1 MSDYPMLISN
11 KLHSFRNFMLQ
22 RYSILRIFTPYY
34 IIIMA
39 EKKSSVTF
47 ETIMRD
53 LKAKKY
59 APVYVLMGDESYYID
74 RITDYIADNVLD
86 PDDRDFNQTVVFGA
100 DTTAAQVVDMAKG
113 YPVMPAAHRVV
124 IVKEAQGLK
133 SLDALERY
141 FEKPLASTV
150 LVIAYKNGTID
161 RRKKVVGKAEAVGVV
176 FESKKKRDYELP
188 AFIEA
193 YLKKNHV
200 AIDTKSAA
208 MIAEHIGA
216 DLSRLISELDKVMI
230 SLPDDDRRV
239 TPDVVEREIGVSK
252 EFNIFELKTAIIER
266 NVFKANQIVK
276 YFDKNPKAGSLFSCL
291 PLLYTYFQN
300 LMVAFYAPDK
310 NNDNNLAAFLELKS
324 VWGLKDYRVGMRNFS
339 AMKTLQIL
347 AKIRETDAKSKGLDS
362 LNTSTDDLMRE
373 LIFFIL
379 H

>member
-1 MSDYPMLISN
+1 
-11 KLHSFRNFMLQ
+11 
-22 RYSILRIFTPYY
+22 
-34 IIIMA
+34 MA
-39 EKKSSVTF
+39 EKKATVTF
-47 ETIMRD
+47 DAIMRD
-53 LKAKKY
+53 LKSGKY
-59 APVYVLMGDESYYID
+59 APVYILMGDESYYID
-74 RITDYIADNVLD
+74 RITDYIAENVLA

-100 DTTAAQVVDMAKG
+100 DTTAAQVVDMSKG

-141 FEKPLASTV
+141 FEKPLASTL

-188 AFIEA
+188 AFIET

-200 AIDTKSAA
+200 AIDPKSAA

-230 SLPDDDRRV
+230 SLPDDNRRV
-239 TPDVVEREIGVSK
+239 TPDIVEREIGVSK

-291 PLLYTYFQN
+291 PLLYTFFQN

-324 VWGLKDYRVGMRNFS
+324 VWALKDYRVGMRNFS

>member
-1 MSDYPMLISN
+1 
-11 KLHSFRNFMLQ
+11 
-22 RYSILRIFTPYY
+22 
-34 IIIMA
+34 MA
-39 EKKSSVTF
+39 ENKATVTF
-47 ETIMRD
+47 DAIMRD
-53 LKAKKY
+53 LKSGKY
-59 APVYVLMGDESYYID
+59 APVYILMGDESYYID
-74 RITDYIADNVLD
+74 RITDYIAENVLD

-141 FEKPLASTV
+141 FEKPLASTL

-188 AFIEA
+188 TFIET

-200 AIDTKSAA
+200 AIDPKSAA

-230 SLPDDDRRV
+230 SLPDDNRRV
-239 TPDVVEREIGVSK
+239 TPDIVEREIGVSK
-252 EFNIFELKTAIIER
+252 EFNIFELRTAIIER

-291 PLLYTYFQN
+291 PLLYTFFQN

-324 VWGLKDYRVGMRNFS
+324 VWALKDYRVGMRNFS

-373 LIFFIL
+373 LVFFIL

>member
-1 MSDYPMLISN
+1 
-11 KLHSFRNFMLQ
+11 
-22 RYSILRIFTPYY
+22 
-34 IIIMA
+34 MA
-39 EKKSSVTF
+39 EKKATVTF
-47 ETIMRD
+47 DAIMRD
-53 LKAKKY
+53 LKSGKY
-59 APVYVLMGDESYYID
+59 APVYILMGDESYYID
-74 RITDYIADNVLD
+74 RITDYIAENVLA

-141 FEKPLASTV
+141 FEKPLASTL

-188 AFIEA
+188 TFIET

-200 AIDTKSAA
+200 AIDPKSAA

-230 SLPDDDRRV
+230 SLPDDNRRV
-239 TPDVVEREIGVSK
+239 TPDIVEREIGVSK
-252 EFNIFELKTAIIER
+252 EFNIFELRTAIIER

-291 PLLYTYFQN
+291 PLLYTFFQN

-310 NNDNNLAAFLELKS
+310 NNDNNLAAFLELKT
-324 VWGLKDYRVGMRNFS
+324 VWALKDYRVGMRNFS

>member
-1 MSDYPMLISN
+1 
-11 KLHSFRNFMLQ
+11 
-22 RYSILRIFTPYY
+22 
-34 IIIMA
+34 MA

-74 RITDYIADNVLD
+74 RITDYIADNVLA

-230 SLPDDDRRV
+230 SLPDNDRRV

>member
-1 MSDYPMLISN
+1 
-11 KLHSFRNFMLQ
+11 
-22 RYSILRIFTPYY
+22 
-34 IIIMA
+34 MA
-39 EKKSSVTF
+39 EKKATVTF
-47 ETIMRD
+47 DAIMRD
-53 LKAKKY
+53 LKSGKY
-59 APVYVLMGDESYYID
+59 APVYILMGDESYYID
-74 RITDYIADNVLD
+74 RITDYIAENVLE

-100 DTTAAQVVDMAKG
+100 DTTVAQVVDMAKG

-141 FEKPLASTV
+141 FEKPLASTL

-188 AFIEA
+188 AFIET

-200 AIDTKSAA
+200 AIDPKSAA

-230 SLPDDDRRV
+230 SLPDDNRRV
-239 TPDVVEREIGVSK
+239 TPDIVEREIGVSK
-252 EFNIFELKTAIIER
+252 EFNIFELRTAIIER

-291 PLLYTYFQN
+291 PLLYTFFQN

-324 VWGLKDYRVGMRNFS
+324 VWALKDYRVGMRNFS

>member
-1 MSDYPMLISN
+1 
-11 KLHSFRNFMLQ
+11 
-22 RYSILRIFTPYY
+22 
-34 IIIMA
+34 MA

-161 RRKKVVGKAEAVGVV
+161 RRKKVVGKAEAGGGV

-216 DLSRLISELDKVMI
+216 DLSRLISELDKVVI

>member
-1 MSDYPMLISN
+1 
-11 KLHSFRNFMLQ
+11 
-22 RYSILRIFTPYY
+22 
-34 IIIMA
+34 MA

-188 AFIEA
+188 AFIKA

>member
-1 MSDYPMLISN
+1 
-11 KLHSFRNFMLQ
+11 
-22 RYSILRIFTPYY
+22 
-34 IIIMA
+34 MA
-39 EKKSSVTF
+39 EKKATVTF
-47 ETIMRD
+47 DAIMRD
-53 LKAKKY
+53 LKSGKY
-59 APVYVLMGDESYYID
+59 APVYILMGDESYYID
-74 RITDYIADNVLD
+74 RITDYIAENVLD

-141 FEKPLASTV
+141 FEKPLASTL

-188 AFIEA
+188 AFIET

-200 AIDTKSAA
+200 AIDPKSAA

-230 SLPDDDRRV
+230 SLPDDNRRV
-239 TPDVVEREIGVSK
+239 TPDIVEREIGVSK
-252 EFNIFELKTAIIER
+252 EFNIFELRTAIIER

-291 PLLYTYFQN
+291 PLLYTFFQN

-324 VWGLKDYRVGMRNFS
+324 VWALKDYRVGMRNFS

>member
-1 MSDYPMLISN
+1 
-11 KLHSFRNFMLQ
+11 
-22 RYSILRIFTPYY
+22 
-34 IIIMA
+34 MA
-39 EKKSSVTF
+39 EKKATVTF
-47 ETIMRD
+47 DAIMRD
-53 LKAKKY
+53 LKSGKY
-59 APVYVLMGDESYYID
+59 APVYILMGDESYYID
-74 RITDYIADNVLD
+74 RITDYIAENVLD

-100 DTTAAQVVDMAKG
+100 DTTAAQVADMAKG

-141 FEKPLASTV
+141 FEKPQASTL

-188 AFIEA
+188 AFIET

-200 AIDTKSAA
+200 AIDPKSAA

-230 SLPDDDRRV
+230 SLPDDNRRV
-239 TPDVVEREIGVSK
+239 TPDIVEREIGVSK

-291 PLLYTYFQN
+291 PLLYTFFQN

-324 VWGLKDYRVGMRNFS
+324 VWALKDYRVGMRNFS

>member
-1 MSDYPMLISN
+1 MPFCVFLHLII
-11 KLHSFRNFMLQ
+11 
-22 RYSILRIFTPYY
+22 Y
-34 IIIMA
+34 IIMA
-39 EKKSSVTF
+39 EKKATVTF
-47 ETIMRD
+47 DAIMRD
-53 LKAKKY
+53 LKSGKY
-59 APVYVLMGDESYYID
+59 APVYILMGDESYYID
-74 RITDYIADNVLD
+74 RITDYIAENVLA

-141 FEKPLASTV
+141 FEKPLASTL

-188 AFIEA
+188 TFIET

-200 AIDTKSAA
+200 AIDPKSAA

-230 SLPDDDRRV
+230 SLPDDNRRV
-239 TPDVVEREIGVSK
+239 TPDIVEREIGVSK
-252 EFNIFELKTAIIER
+252 EFNIFELRTAIIER

-291 PLLYTYFQN
+291 PLLYTFFQN

-324 VWGLKDYRVGMRNFS
+324 VWALKDYRVGMRNFS

>member
-1 MSDYPMLISN
+1 
-11 KLHSFRNFMLQ
+11 
-22 RYSILRIFTPYY
+22 
-34 IIIMA
+34 MA
-39 EKKSSVTF
+39 EKKATVTF
-47 ETIMRD
+47 DAIMRD
-53 LKAKKY
+53 LKSGKY
-59 APVYVLMGDESYYID
+59 APVYILMGDESYYID
-74 RITDYIADNVLD
+74 RITDYIAENVLA

-141 FEKPLASTV
+141 FEKPLASTL

-188 AFIEA
+188 TFIET

-200 AIDTKSAA
+200 AIDPKSAA

-230 SLPDDDRRV
+230 SLPDDNRRV
-239 TPDVVEREIGVSK
+239 TPDIVEREIGVSK

-291 PLLYTYFQN
+291 PLLYTFFQN

-324 VWGLKDYRVGMRNFS
+324 VWALKDYRVGMRNFS

>member
-1 MSDYPMLISN
+1 
-11 KLHSFRNFMLQ
+11 
-22 RYSILRIFTPYY
+22 
-34 IIIMA
+34 MA
-39 EKKSSVTF
+39 EKKATVTF
-47 ETIMRD
+47 DAIMRD
-53 LKAKKY
+53 LKSGKY
-59 APVYVLMGDESYYID
+59 APVYILMGDESYYID
-74 RITDYIADNVLD
+74 RITDYIAENVLE

-141 FEKPLASTV
+141 FEKPLASTL

-188 AFIEA
+188 AFIET

-200 AIDTKSAA
+200 AIDPKSAA

-230 SLPDDDRRV
+230 SLPDDNRRV
-239 TPDVVEREIGVSK
+239 TPDIVEREIGVSK
-252 EFNIFELKTAIIER
+252 EFNIFELRTAIIER
-266 NVFKANQIVK
+266 NVFKANQIVR

-291 PLLYTYFQN
+291 PLLYTFFQN

-324 VWGLKDYRVGMRNFS
+324 VWALKDYRVGMRNFS

>member
-1 MSDYPMLISN
+1 
-11 KLHSFRNFMLQ
+11 
-22 RYSILRIFTPYY
+22 
-34 IIIMA
+34 MA
-39 EKKSSVTF
+39 EKKATVTF
-47 ETIMRD
+47 DAIMRD
-53 LKAKKY
+53 LKSGKY
-59 APVYVLMGDESYYID
+59 APVYILMGDESYYID
-74 RITDYIADNVLD
+74 RITDYIAENVLD

-141 FEKPLASTV
+141 FEKPLASTL

-161 RRKKVVGKAEAVGVV
+161 HRKKVVGKAEAVGVV

-188 AFIEA
+188 TFIET

-200 AIDTKSAA
+200 AIDPKSAA

-230 SLPDDDRRV
+230 SLPDDNRRV
-239 TPDVVEREIGVSK
+239 TPDIVEREIGVSK

-291 PLLYTYFQN
+291 PLLYTFFQN

-324 VWGLKDYRVGMRNFS
+324 VWALKDYRVGMRNFS

-373 LIFFIL
+373 LVFFIL

>member
-1 MSDYPMLISN
+1 
-11 KLHSFRNFMLQ
+11 
-22 RYSILRIFTPYY
+22 
-34 IIIMA
+34 MA

-188 AFIEA
+188 AFIET

-324 VWGLKDYRVGMRNFS
+324 VWGLKDYRVGMCNFS

>member
-1 MSDYPMLISN
+1 
-11 KLHSFRNFMLQ
+11 
-22 RYSILRIFTPYY
+22 
-34 IIIMA
+34 MA
-39 EKKSSVTF
+39 EKKSAISYESV
-47 ETIMRD
+47 MKS
-53 LKAKKY
+53 LKAREF
-59 APVYVLMGDESYYID
+59 APVYVLMGDEPFYID
-74 RITDYIADNVLD
+74 KICDYIAESVLQ
-86 PDDRDFNQTVVFGA
+86 PEERDFNQTVLFGA
-100 DTTAAQVVDMAKG
+100 DTTAVQIVDQCKG
-113 YPVMPAAHRVV
+113 YPMMAEYRVV

-141 FEKPLASTV
+141 FEKPLASTL

-188 AFIEA
+188 AFIET

-200 AIDTKSAA
+200 AIDPKSAA

-230 SLPDDDRRV
+230 SLPDDNRRV
-239 TPDVVEREIGVSK
+239 TPDIVEREIGVSK
-252 EFNIFELKTAIIER
+252 EFNIFELRTAIIER

-291 PLLYTYFQN
+291 PLLYTFFQN

-310 NNDNNLAAFLELKS
+310 DNDNNLAAFLELKS
-324 VWGLKDYRVGMRNFS
+324 VWALKDYRVGMRNFS

>member
-1 MSDYPMLISN
+1 
-11 KLHSFRNFMLQ
+11 
-22 RYSILRIFTPYY
+22 
-34 IIIMA
+34 MA
-39 EKKSSVTF
+39 EKKATVTF
-47 ETIMRD
+47 DAIMRD
-53 LKAKKY
+53 LKSGKY
-59 APVYVLMGDESYYID
+59 APVYILMGDESYYID
-74 RITDYIADNVLD
+74 RITDYIAENVLD

-141 FEKPLASTV
+141 FEKPLASTL

-188 AFIEA
+188 AFIET

-200 AIDTKSAA
+200 AIDPKSAA

-230 SLPDDDRRV
+230 SLPDDNRRV
-239 TPDVVEREIGVSK
+239 TPDIVEREIGVSK

-266 NVFKANQIVK
+266 DVFKANQIVK

-291 PLLYTYFQN
+291 PLLYTFFQN

-324 VWGLKDYRVGMRNFS
+324 VWALKDYRVGMRNFS

>member
-1 MSDYPMLISN
+1 
-11 KLHSFRNFMLQ
+11 
-22 RYSILRIFTPYY
+22 
-34 IIIMA
+34 MA
-39 EKKSSVTF
+39 EKKATVTF
-47 ETIMRD
+47 DAIMRD
-53 LKAKKY
+53 LKSGKY
-59 APVYVLMGDESYYID
+59 APVYILMGDESYYID
-74 RITDYIADNVLD
+74 RITDYIAENVLD

-100 DTTAAQVVDMAKG
+100 DTTTAQVVDMAKG

-141 FEKPLASTV
+141 FEKPLASTL

-188 AFIEA
+188 TFIET

-200 AIDTKSAA
+200 AIDPKSAA

-230 SLPDDDRRV
+230 SLPDDNRRV
-239 TPDVVEREIGVSK
+239 TPDIVEREIGVSK

-291 PLLYTYFQN
+291 PLLYTFFQN

-324 VWGLKDYRVGMRNFS
+324 VWALKDYRVGMRNFS

>member
-1 MSDYPMLISN
+1 
-11 KLHSFRNFMLQ
+11 
-22 RYSILRIFTPYY
+22 
-34 IIIMA
+34 MA

-47 ETIMRD
+47 DTVMRD

-59 APVYVLMGDESYYID
+59 APVYILMGDESYYID
-74 RITDYIADNVLD
+74 RVTDYIEKNVLE

-100 DTTAAQVVDMAKG
+100 DVTAAQVVDMAKG
-113 YPVMPAAHRVV
+113 YPVMPATHRVV

-133 SLDALERY
+133 SFDALERY
-141 FEKPLASTV
+141 FEKPLVSTV

-161 RRKKVVGKAEAVGVV
+161 RRKKVVGKAESVGVV
-176 FESKKKRDYELP
+176 LESKKKRDYELP
-188 AFIEA
+188 TFIET
-193 YLKKNHV
+193 YLKKNNV
-200 AIDTKSAA
+200 AIDPKSAS

-216 DLSRLISELDKVMI
+216 DLSRLISELNKVMI
-230 SLPDDDRRV
+230 SLPDDNRRV
-239 TPDVVEREIGVSK
+239 TPDIVEREIGVSK

-300 LMVAFYAPDK
+300 LMLAFYAPDK

-347 AKIRETDAKSKGLDS
+347 SKIREIDAKSKGLDS

>member
-1 MSDYPMLISN
+1 
-11 KLHSFRNFMLQ
+11 
-22 RYSILRIFTPYY
+22 
-34 IIIMA
+34 MA
-39 EKKSSVTF
+39 EKKATVTF
-47 ETIMRD
+47 DAIMRD
-53 LKAKKY
+53 LKSGKY
-59 APVYVLMGDESYYID
+59 APVYILMGDESYYID
-74 RITDYIADNVLD
+74 RITDYIAENVLE

-141 FEKPLASTV
+141 FEKPLASTL

-188 AFIEA
+188 AFIET

-200 AIDTKSAA
+200 AIDPKSAA

-230 SLPDDDRRV
+230 SLPDDNRRV
-239 TPDVVEREIGVSK
+239 TPDIVEREIGVSK
-252 EFNIFELKTAIIER
+252 EFNIFELRTAIIER

-291 PLLYTYFQN
+291 PLLYTFFQN

-324 VWGLKDYRVGMRNFS
+324 VWALKDYRVGMRNFS

>member
-1 MSDYPMLISN
+1 
-11 KLHSFRNFMLQ
+11 
-22 RYSILRIFTPYY
+22 
-34 IIIMA
+34 MA
-39 EKKSSVTF
+39 EKKATVTF
-47 ETIMRD
+47 DAIMRD
-53 LKAKKY
+53 LKSGKY
-59 APVYVLMGDESYYID
+59 APVYILMGDESYYID
-74 RITDYIADNVLD
+74 RITDYIAENVLE

-141 FEKPLASTV
+141 FEKPLASTL

-188 AFIEA
+188 AFIET

-200 AIDTKSAA
+200 AIDPKSAA

-216 DLSRLISELDKVMI
+216 DLSRLISELDNVMI
-230 SLPDDDRRV
+230 SLPDDNRRV
-239 TPDVVEREIGVSK
+239 TPDIVEREIGVSK
-252 EFNIFELKTAIIER
+252 EFNIFELRTAIIER

-291 PLLYTYFQN
+291 PLLYTFFQN

-324 VWGLKDYRVGMRNFS
+324 VWALKDYRVGMRNFS

>member
-1 MSDYPMLISN
+1 
-11 KLHSFRNFMLQ
+11 
-22 RYSILRIFTPYY
+22 
-34 IIIMA
+34 MA
-39 EKKSSVTF
+39 EKKATVTF
-47 ETIMRD
+47 DAIMRD
-53 LKAKKY
+53 LKTGKY
-59 APVYVLMGDESYYID
+59 APVYILMGDESYYID
-74 RITDYIADNVLD
+74 RITDYIAENVLD

-141 FEKPLASTV
+141 FEKPLASTL

-188 AFIEA
+188 TFIETC
-193 YLKKNHV
+193 LKKNHV
-200 AIDTKSAA
+200 AIDPKSAA

-230 SLPDDDRRV
+230 SLPDDNRRV
-239 TPDVVEREIGVSK
+239 TPDIVEREIGVSK

-291 PLLYTYFQN
+291 PLLYTFFQN

-324 VWGLKDYRVGMRNFS
+324 VWALKDYRVGMRNFS

>member
-1 MSDYPMLISN
+1 
-11 KLHSFRNFMLQ
+11 
-22 RYSILRIFTPYY
+22 
-34 IIIMA
+34 MA

-74 RITDYIADNVLD
+74 RITDYIADNVLE
-86 PDDRDFNQTVVFGA
+86 PDDRDFNQTVVFGV

-188 AFIEA
+188 AFIET

-200 AIDTKSAA
+200 AIDPKSAA

>member
-1 MSDYPMLISN
+1 MV
-11 KLHSFRNFMLQ
+11 
-22 RYSILRIFTPYY
+22 
-34 IIIMA
+34 
-39 EKKSSVTF
+39 EKKATVTF
-47 ETIMRD
+47 DAIMRD
-53 LKAKKY
+53 LKSGKY
-59 APVYVLMGDESYYID
+59 APVYILMGDESYYID
-74 RITDYIADNVLD
+74 RITDYIAENVLA

-141 FEKPLASTV
+141 FEKPLASTL

-188 AFIEA
+188 AFIET

-200 AIDTKSAA
+200 AIDPKSAA

-230 SLPDDDRRV
+230 SLPDDNRRV
-239 TPDVVEREIGVSK
+239 TPDIVEREIGVSK

-291 PLLYTYFQN
+291 PLLYTFFQN

-324 VWGLKDYRVGMRNFS
+324 VWALKDYRVGMRNFS

>member
-1 MSDYPMLISN
+1 
-11 KLHSFRNFMLQ
+11 
-22 RYSILRIFTPYY
+22 
-34 IIIMA
+34 MA
-39 EKKSSVTF
+39 EKKATVTF
-47 ETIMRD
+47 DAIMRD
-53 LKAKKY
+53 LKSGKY
-59 APVYVLMGDESYYID
+59 APVYILMGDESYYID
-74 RITDYIADNVLD
+74 RITDYIAENVLE

-100 DTTAAQVVDMAKG
+100 DTTVAQVVDMAKG

-141 FEKPLASTV
+141 FEKPLASTL

-188 AFIEA
+188 TFIET

-200 AIDTKSAA
+200 AIDPKSAA

-230 SLPDDDRRV
+230 SLPDDNRRV
-239 TPDVVEREIGVSK
+239 TPDIVEREIGVSK

-291 PLLYTYFQN
+291 PLLYTFFQN

-324 VWGLKDYRVGMRNFS
+324 VWALKDYRVGMRNFS

>member
-1 MSDYPMLISN
+1 
-11 KLHSFRNFMLQ
+11 
-22 RYSILRIFTPYY
+22 
-34 IIIMA
+34 MA

-188 AFIEA
+188 AFIET

>member
-1 MSDYPMLISN
+1 
-11 KLHSFRNFMLQ
+11 
-22 RYSILRIFTPYY
+22 
-34 IIIMA
+34 MA
-39 EKKSSVTF
+39 EKKATVTF
-47 ETIMRD
+47 DAIMRD
-53 LKAKKY
+53 LKSGKY
-59 APVYVLMGDESYYID
+59 APVYILMGDESYYID
-74 RITDYIADNVLD
+74 RITDYIAENVLA
-86 PDDRDFNQTVVFGA
+86 PDNRDFNQTVVFGA

-141 FEKPLASTV
+141 FEKPLASTL

-188 AFIEA
+188 AFIET

-200 AIDTKSAA
+200 AIDPKSAA

-230 SLPDDDRRV
+230 SLPDDNRRV
-239 TPDVVEREIGVSK
+239 TPDIVEREIGVSK
-252 EFNIFELKTAIIER
+252 EFNIFELRTAIIER

-291 PLLYTYFQN
+291 PLLYTFFQN

-324 VWGLKDYRVGMRNFS
+324 VWALKDYRVGMRNFS

-373 LIFFIL
+373 LVFFIL

>member
-1 MSDYPMLISN
+1 
-11 KLHSFRNFMLQ
+11 
-22 RYSILRIFTPYY
+22 
-34 IIIMA
+34 MA
-39 EKKSSVTF
+39 EKKATVTF
-47 ETIMRD
+47 DAIMRD
-53 LKAKKY
+53 LKSGKY
-59 APVYVLMGDESYYID
+59 APVYILMGDESYYID
-74 RITDYIADNVLD
+74 RITDYIAENVLD

-141 FEKPLASTV
+141 FEKPLASTL

-161 RRKKVVGKAEAVGVV
+161 RRKKVVGKAEAVGGV

-188 AFIEA
+188 TFIET

-200 AIDTKSAA
+200 AIDPKSAA

-230 SLPDDDRRV
+230 SLPDDNRRV
-239 TPDVVEREIGVSK
+239 TPDIVEREIGVSK
-252 EFNIFELKTAIIER
+252 EFNIFELRTAIIER

-291 PLLYTYFQN
+291 PLLYTFFQN

-324 VWGLKDYRVGMRNFS
+324 VWALKDYRVGMRNFS

>member
-1 MSDYPMLISN
+1 MLCMPFCVF
-11 KLHSFRNFMLQ
+11 LHLII
-22 RYSILRIFTPYY
+22 Y
-34 IIIMA
+34 IIMA
-39 EKKSSVTF
+39 EKKATVTF
-47 ETIMRD
+47 DAIMRD
-53 LKAKKY
+53 LKSGKY
-59 APVYVLMGDESYYID
+59 APVYILMGDESYYID
-74 RITDYIADNVLD
+74 RITDYIAENVLE

-141 FEKPLASTV
+141 FEKPLASTL

-188 AFIEA
+188 AFIET

-200 AIDTKSAA
+200 AIDPKSAA

-230 SLPDDDRRV
+230 SLPDDNRRV
-239 TPDVVEREIGVSK
+239 TPDIVEREIGVSK

-291 PLLYTYFQN
+291 PLLYTFFQN

-324 VWGLKDYRVGMRNFS
+324 VWALKDYRVGMRNFS

>member
-1 MSDYPMLISN
+1 
-11 KLHSFRNFMLQ
+11 
-22 RYSILRIFTPYY
+22 
-34 IIIMA
+34 MA
-39 EKKSSVTF
+39 EKKATVTF
-47 ETIMRD
+47 DAIMRD
-53 LKAKKY
+53 LKSGKY
-59 APVYVLMGDESYYID
+59 APVYILMGDESYYID
-74 RITDYIADNVLD
+74 RITDYIAENVLD

-100 DTTAAQVVDMAKG
+100 DTTAAQVADMAKG

-141 FEKPLASTV
+141 FEKPLASTL

-188 AFIEA
+188 TFIET

-200 AIDTKSAA
+200 AIDPKSAA

-230 SLPDDDRRV
+230 SLPDDNRRV
-239 TPDVVEREIGVSK
+239 TPDIVEREIGVSK
-252 EFNIFELKTAIIER
+252 EFNIFELRTAIIER

-291 PLLYTYFQN
+291 PLLYTFFQN

-324 VWGLKDYRVGMRNFS
+324 VWALKDYRVGMRNFS

-373 LIFFIL
+373 LVFFIL

>member
-1 MSDYPMLISN
+1 
-11 KLHSFRNFMLQ
+11 
-22 RYSILRIFTPYY
+22 
-34 IIIMA
+34 MA
-39 EKKSSVTF
+39 EKKATVTF
-47 ETIMRD
+47 DAIMRD
-53 LKAKKY
+53 LKSGKY
-59 APVYVLMGDESYYID
+59 APVYILMGDESYYID
-74 RITDYIADNVLD
+74 RITDYIAENVLA

-141 FEKPLASTV
+141 FEKPLASTL

-188 AFIEA
+188 TFIET

-200 AIDTKSAA
+200 AIDPKSAA

-230 SLPDDDRRV
+230 SLPDDNRRV
-239 TPDVVEREIGVSK
+239 TPDIVEREIGVSK
-252 EFNIFELKTAIIER
+252 EFNIFELRTAIIER

-291 PLLYTYFQN
+291 PLLYTFFQN
-300 LMVAFYAPDK
+300 MMVAFYAPDK

-324 VWGLKDYRVGMRNFS
+324 VWALKDYRVGMRNFS

>member
-1 MSDYPMLISN
+1 MPREPPFAS
-11 KLHSFRNFMLQ
+11 
-22 RYSILRIFTPYY
+22 
-34 IIIMA
+34 
-39 EKKSSVTF
+39 
-47 ETIMRD
+47 
-53 LKAKKY
+53 
-59 APVYVLMGDESYYID
+59 
-74 RITDYIADNVLD
+74 
-86 PDDRDFNQTVVFGA
+86 
-100 DTTAAQVVDMAKG
+100 AAHLFLNG
-113 YPVMPAAHRVV
+113 HRVV

-141 FEKPLASTV
+141 FEKPLASTL

-188 AFIEA
+188 TFIET

-200 AIDTKSAA
+200 AIDPKSAA

-230 SLPDDDRRV
+230 SLPDDNRRV
-239 TPDVVEREIGVSK
+239 TPDIVEREIGVSK

-291 PLLYTYFQN
+291 PLLYTFFQN

-324 VWGLKDYRVGMRNFS
+324 VWALKDYRVGMRNFS

>member
-1 MSDYPMLISN
+1 
-11 KLHSFRNFMLQ
+11 
-22 RYSILRIFTPYY
+22 
-34 IIIMA
+34 MA
-39 EKKSSVTF
+39 EKKATVTF
-47 ETIMRD
+47 DAIMRD
-53 LKAKKY
+53 LKSGKY
-59 APVYVLMGDESYYID
+59 APVYILMGDESYYID
-74 RITDYIADNVLD
+74 RITDYIAENVLD

-100 DTTAAQVVDMAKG
+100 DTTAAQVADMAKG

-141 FEKPLASTV
+141 FEKPLASTL

-188 AFIEA
+188 AFIET

-200 AIDTKSAA
+200 AIDPKSAA

-230 SLPDDDRRV
+230 SLPDDNRRV
-239 TPDVVEREIGVSK
+239 TPDIVEREIGVSK

-291 PLLYTYFQN
+291 PLLYTFFQN

-324 VWGLKDYRVGMRNFS
+324 VWALKDYRVGMRNFS

>member
-1 MSDYPMLISN
+1 
-11 KLHSFRNFMLQ
+11 
-22 RYSILRIFTPYY
+22 
-34 IIIMA
+34 
-39 EKKSSVTF
+39 
-47 ETIMRD
+47 
-53 LKAKKY
+53 
-59 APVYVLMGDESYYID
+59 MGDESYYID
-74 RITDYIADNVLD
+74 RITDYIAENVLE

-141 FEKPLASTV
+141 FEKPLASTL

-188 AFIEA
+188 AFIET

-200 AIDTKSAA
+200 AIDPKSAA

-230 SLPDDDRRV
+230 SLPDDNRRV
-239 TPDVVEREIGVSK
+239 TPDIVEREIGVSK
-252 EFNIFELKTAIIER
+252 EFNIFELRTAIIER

-291 PLLYTYFQN
+291 PLLYTFFQN

-324 VWGLKDYRVGMRNFS
+324 VWALKDYRVGMRNFS

>member
-1 MSDYPMLISN
+1 
-11 KLHSFRNFMLQ
+11 
-22 RYSILRIFTPYY
+22 
-34 IIIMA
+34 MA

-86 PDDRDFNQTVVFGA
+86 PDGRDFNQTVVFGA

-161 RRKKVVGKAEAVGVV
+161 RRKKVVGKAEAAGVV